1 MAVCVNMT
9 IIDKEAKTNNSP
21 QTMRCDEARSARTE
35 ALQSTSR
42 FQCVSESISAGTTQ
56 AEIHHYCNDN
66 EEVLHHQNASAAPP
80 PVPVYDDNDGTS
92 LRSEDPADEE
102 VLHHKYASA
111 APPPVPVYDDN
122 DGTPAQE
129 TARHSTGTGAAEQT
143 TSQIDDTESGDEDVP
158 YGIAAANTVYQAIS
172 ENNGHFSG
180 NPEPNYGA
188 ANDIETD
195 RNPAR
200 NTLYEQQ
207 SRCILHGRGPTAEH

>member
-1 MAVCVNMT
+1 MT
-9 IIDKEAKTNNSP
+9 IIDKEAKTDNSP
-21 QTMRCDEARSARTE
+21 QNMRCDEAQSARTE

-42 FQCVSESISAGTTQ
+42 FNYVTESISAGTTL

-66 EEVLHHQNASAAPP
+66 EEVLHRQNASAAPP
-80 PVPVYDDNDGTS
+80 PIPVYDDNVYTS
-92 LRSEDPADEE
+92 LRSEDPNDDD
-102 VLHHKYASA
+102 VLHHQYASA
-111 APPPVPVYDDN
+111 APPPVPAYVGN
-122 DGTPAQE
+122 DVTPAQE
-129 TARHSTGTGAAEQT
+129 TARHSAGTGAAEQT
-143 TSQIDDTESGDEDVP
+143 TSQIDGTESNDEDVP

-180 NPEPNYGA
+180 NPEPNYGV

-207 SRCILHGRGPTAEH
+207 SRCILYGRGPAAEH

>member
-1 MAVCVNMT
+1 MT
-9 IIDKEAKTNNSP
+9 IIDKEAKTDDSP
-21 QTMRCDEARSARTE
+21 QNMRCDEAQSARTE

-42 FQCVSESISAGTTQ
+42 FHCVTESISAGTTQ

-66 EEVLHHQNASAAPP
+66 DSKILHHQNASSAPP
-80 PVPVYDDNDGTS
+80 PIPVYDDNVDTS
-92 LRSEDPADEE
+92 LRSEDPNDEE
-102 VLHHKYASA
+102 VLHHQYASA
-111 APPPVPVYDDN
+111 APPPVPAYVGN
-122 DGTPAQE
+122 DVTPAQE
-129 TARHSTGTGAAEQT
+129 TARHSAGTGAAEQT
-143 TSQIDDTESGDEDVP
+143 TSQIDGTESGDEDVP

-195 RNPAR
+195 PNPAR

-207 SRCILHGRGPTAEH
+207 SRCILYGRGPAAEH